1 MSQRFEGRNLEEALT
16 SASAAL
22 GAERWQITYH
32 VLLEKRGFL
41 GGMKRVV
48 IEAEVNEQATPPSAP
63 AAPPA
68 PVAPEISHDAP
79 VVSYDAPVVAA
90 APAAEPPV
98 RARSSARGRGGDD
111 RGRGGRGR
119 NDRGGRERGPRGGGG
134 RREHSSDRYDSWEP
148 QIPEQGPESDEALLV
163 RGWCEEVIDLAR
175 FNLTVRTE
183 ENDTQIVVRMFGRDT
198 RLLVDEHGELLDAI
212 QVLANKALV
221 GRKVTKEI
229 ELDANAFKERRIEEL
244 EERALE
250 MAARVRIDGREQ
262 LLPPMTPIER
272 RIIHVALHDDEEV
285 TTVSRGE
292 GFYKRVAILL
302 RSEAEKETA
311 TPPQE
316 P

>member
-1 MSQRFEGRNLEEALT
+1 
-16 SASAAL
+16 
-22 GAERWQITYH
+22 
-32 VLLEKRGFL
+32 
-41 GGMKRVV
+41 
-48 IEAEVNEQATPPSAP
+48 
-63 AAPPA
+63 
-68 PVAPEISHDAP
+68 
-79 VVSYDAPVVAA
+79 
-90 APAAEPPV
+90 
-98 RARSSARGRGGDD
+98 
-111 RGRGGRGR
+111 
-119 NDRGGRERGPRGGGG
+119 PRGGGG
-134 RREHSSDRYDSWEP
+134 RREHSSDRHDYWEP
-148 QIPEQGPESDEALLV
+148 QIPDQGPESEEALLV
-163 RGWCEEVIDLAR
+163 RDWCEEVIELAR
-175 FNLTVRTE
+175 FDLTVRTT
-183 ENDTQIVVRMFGRDT
+183 ENDTQILVRMFGRDT
-198 RLLVDEHGELLDAI
+198 RQLVDEHGELLDAI

-285 TTVSRGE
+285 TTISRGE

-311 TPPQE
+311 APPPE